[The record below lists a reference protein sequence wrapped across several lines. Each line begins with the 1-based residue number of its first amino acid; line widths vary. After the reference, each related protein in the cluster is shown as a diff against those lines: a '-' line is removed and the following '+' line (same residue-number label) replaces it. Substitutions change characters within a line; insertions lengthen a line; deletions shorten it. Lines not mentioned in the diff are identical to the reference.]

1 MLSIGERLRTA
12 RERVG
17 MTQQQLADRS
27 GFHVVSVSN
36 WENDVKPPKLNTL
49 ERLADVLGVNVSELM
64 NGENKENK
72 VLRLYEMD
80 EYGILRPVVGGDVEL
95 WGRITMLTEEDKV
108 ELSAPISKKLRQWDA
123 EDEE

>member
-1 MLSIGERLRTA
+1 MEVVALSIGERLRTT

-36 WENDVKPPKLNTL
+36 WENGVKSPKLNTL
-49 ERLADVLGVNVSELM
+49 ERLADALGVNVSELM

-80 EYGILRPVVGGDVEL
+80 EYGILRDEKAIFRGGSRDIR
-95 WGRITMLTEEDKV
+95 G
-108 ELSAPISKKLRQWDA
+108 
-123 EDEE
+123 

>member
-1 MLSIGERLRTA
+1 
-12 RERVG
+12 

-49 ERLADVLGVNVSELM
+49 ERLADALGVNVSELM
-64 NGENKENK
+64 NGESREDR
-72 VLRLYEMD
+72 VLKLYEMD

-108 ELSAPISKKLRQWDA
+108 ELSALISKKLRQWEA
-123 EDEE
+123 EDEK